1 MREEGASQACPAEVP
16 WAPASKRCLQ
26 FKRLAHCWVDQW
38 AVGGSVFSRLVFVP
52 LGGVLLLLRI
62 GIAVFFLY
70 LRL

>member
-52 LGGVLLLLRI
+52 QEGCS
-62 GIAVFFLY
+62 FY
-70 LRL
+70 